1 MKLKINNFRAAFPV
15 IFTPKAAQ
23 GEGKLS
29 RSCAFI
35 GDPKDPQI
43 AMLEAALLTVA
54 KEKWGAK
61 GESTL
66 KALRAADKVALHDG
80 DRKDY
85 EGFAGMV
92 YLSASKAES
101 KGRVTVIDRDKSP
114 LTEADGRIYA
124 GCYVNA
130 VITLWAQDNSFG
142 KRINAELCGI
152 QFSKDG
158 DAFGGGSAATVEE
171 DDFDDISAGADAADL
186 I

>member
-15 IFTPKAAQ
+15 LFTPKAAQ
-23 GEGKLS
+23 GDGKLS
-29 RSCAFI
+29 RSCALI

-43 AMLEAALLTVA
+43 AMIEAALLAVA
-54 KEKWGAK
+54 KEKWGTK
-61 GESTL
+61 GEATL
-66 KALRAADKVALHDG
+66 KTLRAADKVALHSG

-85 EGFAGMV
+85 EGFARMLYV
-92 YLSASKAES
+92 SASKAES

-130 VITLWAQDNSFG
+130 VITLWAQDNAFG
-142 KRINAELCGI
+142 KRINAELCGV
-152 QFSKDG
+152 QFSRDG

-171 DDFDDISAGADAADL
+171 DDFDDISEGATADDL
-186 I
+186 V